1 MLQSTLV
8 AMVSNHKPVLIVI
21 AGPNGSGKTTVT
33 EQILRHEWMEDA
45 IYINP
50 DIVAQEKFG
59 DWNSAEAVGKS
70 VAYCEQLREE
80 CLRDRK
86 SLIFETVLS
95 RRDKVDYIRRAKEA
109 GFFVRL
115 FFVCTESPT
124 INAMR
129 IAKRVMQ
136 GGHDVP
142 ITKIISRYKL
152 SVANCIEVA
161 KIVDRCYLYD
171 NSIENNDAR
180 PLFRTVG
187 GKVFKEYSVDM
198 PDWANVVKSHL

>member
-1 MLQSTLV
+1 
-8 AMVSNHKPVLIVI
+8 MVNSHKPVLIVI

-45 IYINP
+45 VYINP

-59 DWNSAEAVGKS
+59 DWNSVDAVSKS
-70 VAYCEQLREE
+70 IIYCEELRKE
-80 CLRDRK
+80 CLRERK

-152 SVANCIEVA
+152 SVANCIDAA

-171 NSIENNDAR
+171 NSVENSDAR
-180 PLFRTVG
+180 PLFRAVNG
-187 GKVFKEYSVDM
+187 RVFKRYTENM
-198 PDWANVVKSHL
+198 PVWAELIERKLETPK